1 MKQIPLTQG
10 KFALVD
16 DEDFEYLNQF
26 KWCALKRPHTFYAV
40 RNLPNGKGKQKLIG
54 MHRVILKVTDG
65 EIECDHIDWNGLNN
79 QKSNLRLCTSA
90 QNEKNKK
97 PIEGR
102 ASKYKGVCWH
112 KGAKKWYSQIII
124 KNKKTYLGCFI
135 DEIEAAKAYDEMAKL
150 HFGEFAYLNFK
161 E

>member
-54 MHRVILKVTDG
+54 MHT
-65 EIECDHIDWNGLNN
+65 
-79 QKSNLRLCTSA
+79 
-90 QNEKNKK
+90 
-97 PIEGR
+97 
-102 ASKYKGVCWH
+102 
-112 KGAKKWYSQIII
+112 
-124 KNKKTYLGCFI
+124 
-135 DEIEAAKAYDEMAKL
+135 
-150 HFGEFAYLNFK
+150 
-161 E
+161 